1 MARGLRGW
9 VGGAIHLPL
18 CNKAP
23 AAGHGAKLT
32 LNLRYPPLRCWWGAG
47 IPELSGGRGC
57 PWSDSALLQL
67 AQPRQ
72 GQEAFTGQG
81 AGGGGH
87 TWAETRGLWGEQ
99 PWWSASVRVPAE
111 ELDFRAASRG
121 ADAGGRVAFTSE
133 EPRDEAPGTRSQLGS
148 RWGLPGG
155 GWVLF
160 FYPDGK
166 LFEK

>member
-1 MARGLRGW
+1 MGGGDSRAERRARLPLVGLGTSAARPATSGSGGVYRGRARGEGGTRGRRL
-9 VGGAIHLPL
+9 G
-18 CNKAP
+18 
-23 AAGHGAKLT
+23 
-32 LNLRYPPLRCWWGAG
+32 
-47 IPELSGGRGC
+47 
-57 PWSDSALLQL
+57 
-67 AQPRQ
+67 
-72 GQEAFTGQG
+72 
-81 AGGGGH
+81 
-87 TWAETRGLWGEQ
+87 GLWGEQ

-111 ELDFRAASRG
+111 ELDFRVASRG